1 MPCRGEAQ
9 TDLDRV
15 MAQLRGAE
23 MEATASAEAHSQ
35 LQQKLSIAQEKAE
48 QSAMDRCKR
57 VLMHCCSLMAVDPIS
72 AWPVVCLAD
81 ICTAASAFLRSTL
94 AWASACVR
102 ACLLTLMLACLP
114 ACLPAS

>member
-15 MAQLRGAE
+15 TAQLRGAE

-57 VLMHCCSLMAVDPIS
+57 VLIHCCSLMAVDPIS
-72 AWPVVCLAD
+72 AWPVVCLGIYAQQLLHS
-81 ICTAASAFLRSTL
+81 CARRLLGHLPAYVL
-94 AWASACVR
+94 
-102 ACLLTLMLACLP
+102 ACLL
-114 ACLPAS
+114 